1 MRRTRSVCFVLG
13 LVVPLVLV
21 VHAVAQPASPA
32 VGSQATYRWTSSVS
46 QPVTVLVQQRD
57 AGGRVTWSA
66 VEERASPPPIFM
78 TYAVVRGDAKSYT
91 LQIVTHEQPDGPPLS
106 VTQVTVDRASG
117 KALRSVISRPKGLID
132 TPESGL
138 RPMREAGVPQ
148 GTREQISVPAGTFAA
163 LRGAVQGAQVWVSD
177 QVPVLGLVKGVWPSG
192 TLELVRSAPT
202 GATDLLASK

>member
-1 MRRTRSVCFVLG
+1 MRRTRSVSIVLG
-13 LVVPLVLV
+13 LILALAPLVP
-21 VHAVAQPASPA
+21 AAAQPAAPA
-32 VGSQATYRWTSSVS
+32 VGSQATYRWTSSVA

-57 AGGRVTWSA
+57 ASGRVTWSA
-66 VEERASPPPIFM
+66 TEEKAPPTPIFM
-78 TYAVVRGDAKSYT
+78 TYAVVRSNQKSYT
-91 LQIVTHEQPDGPPLS
+91 LQIVTHEELDGPPLS

-148 GTREQISVPAGTFAA
+148 GTREQVSVPAGTFTAV
-163 LRGAVQGAQVWVSD
+163 RGTVQGAQVWVAD
-177 QVPVLGLVKGVWPSG
+177 QVPVLGLVKSVWPSG

-202 GATDLLASK
+202 GATDLLGSK